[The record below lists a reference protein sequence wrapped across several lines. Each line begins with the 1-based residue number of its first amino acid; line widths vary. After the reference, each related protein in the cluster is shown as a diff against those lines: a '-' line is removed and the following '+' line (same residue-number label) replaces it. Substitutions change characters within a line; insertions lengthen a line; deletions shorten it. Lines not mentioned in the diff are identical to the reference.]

1 MTSTLTP
8 NKRIILTLGGKGGT
22 GKTLHC
28 RTLFHFLLQS
38 GVNCLAFDAD
48 FENPEFFEYYAK
60 NKSTG
65 KFISLLDFSKVSG
78 AKQLFSQVEKERP
91 DVVLVDMPGAS
102 GKMTRQQIENFELFS
117 IAAELGYRVTIDTV
131 LNNGYNSITSLRSML
146 QYCGNRA
153 DYVAVKSLAWK
164 IEGMDFSR
172 WEKSSARTDFLLL
185 NGIEIEM
192 PLLHM
197 TAFDALHENAIPF
210 IEADRLEFGDRL
222 LVNSFLNRSLLQL
235 NLASSYFGLP
245 AKPIQTLPASGSP
258 APTATTPAPSAA
270 SSGKRTTT
278 STAKKSGTS
287 AKKQPVEAVGV
298 AGESL

>member
-38 GVNCLAFDAD
+38 GVKCLAFDAD

-60 NKSTG
+60 NKNTG
-65 KFISLLDFSKVSG
+65 KFISLLDFSKVAG

-172 WEKSSARTDFLLL
+172 WDKSPARTDFLLL

-210 IEADRLEFGDRL
+210 VELERLEFGDRL

-245 AKPIQTLPASGSP
+245 TKPMQASPASSSP
-258 APTATTPAPSAA
+258 ATPPATPAS

-278 STAKKSGTS
+278 STTKKSGTS